1 MYLLPQNKDREMM
14 TYILKKAFV
23 LSIALFLIVAACVEK
38 EEEVGGKQKGKT
50 GSEVIVSIGEILK
63 EPSKFKDSIVTIAGQ
78 AEPGLAF
85 EFVNEQPYLLKDS
98 TGQIWVIT
106 RGLMPSKGQKIKVRG
121 AVQTPYQ
128 IKGRRYEVAI
138 VEIKRY

>member
-1 MYLLPQNKDREMM
+1 MMSYLFRK
-14 TYILKKAFV
+14 TIV
-23 LSIALFLIVAACVEK
+23 LSVALLLITISCVEK
-38 EEEVGGKQKGKT
+38 EEDIGRQHKAKT
-50 GSEVIVSIGEILK
+50 SSEIIISIGEILK
-63 EPSKFKDSIVTIAGQ
+63 NPSKFKDSIVTVAGE

-106 RGLMPSKGQKIKVRG
+106 KGLMPEKGQKVKVRG

>member
-1 MYLLPQNKDREMM
+1 MM
-14 TYILKKAFV
+14 EYFLKKALV
-23 LSIALFLIVAACVEK
+23 ILIVLFLFTPACVEK
-38 EEEVGGKQKGKT
+38 EEDVGKKQEAKAN
-50 GSEVIVSIGEILK
+50 SEIIISIGEILK
-63 EPSKFKDSIVTIAGQ
+63 NPSKFEDSIVTVAGE

-85 EFVNEQPYLLKDS
+85 EFVNEQPYLLKDP

-106 RGLMPSKGQKIKVRG
+106 KGLMPEKGQKIKVRG
-121 AVQTPYQ
+121 AIQTPYQ

>member
-1 MYLLPQNKDREMM
+1 MRPEVKITAAILLIS
-14 TYILKKAFV
+14 ILVF
-23 LSIALFLIVAACVEK
+23 ACVQREEK
-38 EEEVGGKQKGKT
+38 VEEKKKKT
-50 GSEVIVSIGEILK
+50 VNKEAVLNIGEILK
-63 EPSKFKDSIVTIAGQ
+63 NPLKFKDSIVTVQGE

-106 RGLMPSKGQKIKVRG
+106 KGLMPQKGQKVRVRG
-121 AVQTPYQ
+121 AVQIPYQ
-128 IKGRRYEVAI
+128 IKGRQYDVAI